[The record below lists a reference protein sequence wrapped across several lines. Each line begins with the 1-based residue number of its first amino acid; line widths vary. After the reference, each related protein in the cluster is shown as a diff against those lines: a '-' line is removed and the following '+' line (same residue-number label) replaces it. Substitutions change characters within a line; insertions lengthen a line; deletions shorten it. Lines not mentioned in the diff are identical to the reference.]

1 MHHSGY
7 QGRQPRLE
15 NFVRGW
21 RPRQSS
27 VDMYLSGLYLL
38 QISIDMHHSGWRGRQ
53 PRTNTD
59 MHHSGWRGR
68 QPRTKPPQLS
78 KQFENTHCKLFPTV
92 RE

>member
-53 PRTNTD
+53 PRT
-59 MHHSGWRGR
+59 
-68 QPRTKPPQLS
+68 KPPQLS